1 MDRPYASSIKYLPS
15 GDVHLTFEATVKS
28 GVAHKVVGM
37 LASNKLLPEK
47 KSRGQPT
54 TKAAKRTTKKSS

>member
-15 GDVHLTFEATVKS
+15 GDVHLTFEATVNS

-37 LASNKLLPEK
+37 LASNKLPPEK
-47 KSRGQPT
+47 KSRGP